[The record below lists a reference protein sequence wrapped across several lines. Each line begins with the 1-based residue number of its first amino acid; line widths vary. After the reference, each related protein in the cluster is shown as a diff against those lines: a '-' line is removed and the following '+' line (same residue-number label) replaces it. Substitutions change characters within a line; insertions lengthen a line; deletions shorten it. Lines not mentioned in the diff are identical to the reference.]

1 MDSGNEYVQ
10 FFNNLYKFA
19 PKSLEPLFLLGLF
32 RLAPIVALSPFLGAK
47 LPAMLKAG
55 TLVVLALVFFPH
67 LAMTAQTVIT
77 YDLTFLFCCL
87 KEFLIGFIIVFFLSV
102 PFYFVQAGG
111 ALIDFQ
117 RGASSLQ
124 VADPFSQAQT
134 SPLGNLYNYV
144 LIAAFFAIGG
154 FTHFLEMMFTSYSL
168 IPIDTL
174 LNPLFFDG
182 SQPFWGMAIAIA
194 TKVLAVGIQLAA
206 PALMAI
212 LMTEVFLGIANRL
225 APQVQI
231 VFLGMSVK
239 SLLGL
244 TLLCAGWAYIL
255 SQMDK
260 QTLLWMQDIDKMI
273 TYIPSNKA

>member
-1 MDSGNEYVQ
+1 MASGNEYVQ
-10 FFNNLYKFA
+10 FFNNLYSFA
-19 PKSLEPLFLLGLF
+19 PRSFEPIFLLGLF

-47 LPAMLKAG
+47 LPAMLKVG
-55 TLVVLALVFFPH
+55 TLVVLTIVFFPQ
-67 LAMTAQTVIT
+67 LAMTAQTVLF
-77 YDLTFLFCCL
+77 YDMTFIFCCI
-87 KEFLIGFIIVFFLSV
+87 KEFFIGFIIAFFLSV
-102 PFYFVQAGG
+102 PFYFAQTAG

-117 RGASSLQ
+117 RGASALQ

-144 LIAAFFAIGG
+144 LIAAFFTIGG
-154 FTHFLEMMFTSYSL
+154 FTHFLEMMFASYAL
-168 IPIDTL
+168 IPIDAL
-174 LNPLFFDG
+174 INPLFFNGD
-182 SQPFWGMAIAIA
+182 QPFWGMVIAIA
-194 TKVLAVGIQLAA
+194 TKVLALGIQLAA

-244 TLLCAGWAYIL
+244 TLLCAGWMYIL

-260 QTLLWMQDIDKMI
+260 QALLWMQEIDKLI
-273 TYIPSNKA
+273 TYIPSQRG